1 MKLISAEEGLV
12 AIPYSG
18 EFAQYGRLYQV
29 AKLYMFAPASGLFSC
44 PLAMTDGA
52 ASTLQLLGVEREAL
66 KRLTSRDPKTFWT
79 SGQWM
84 TEPRGGS
91 DVNSS
96 TETVAVADEE
106 GRWRLHGYKWFS
118 SATDS
123 DMALTLARVVRE
135 GMIGGLSMFYLKTRG
150 EDGQLNGI
158 QVLNPILFSP
168 PTKVCKGG
176 QDEEQAG
183 NAPASDG

>member
-1 MKLISAEEGLV
+1 MKSISTEEGLV

-18 EFAQYGRLYQV
+18 DFAQFGRLYQV

-52 ASTLQLLGVEREAL
+52 AATLQLLGVEGDAL
-66 KRLTSRDPKTFWT
+66 KRLTSRDPKAFWT

-96 TETVAVADEE
+96 TETVAVCGGEG
-106 GRWRLHGYKWFS
+106 GRWKLHGYKWFS

-123 DMALTLARVVRE
+123 DMALTLAKVVRD
-135 GMIGGLSMFYLKTRG
+135 GQVGGLSMFFLKTRG
-150 EDGQLNGI
+150 EDGRLNGI
-158 QVLNPILFSP
+158 QVLNLI
-168 PTKVCKGG
+168 
-176 QDEEQAG
+176 
-183 NAPASDG
+183 

>member
-1 MKLISAEEGLV
+1 MTDS
-12 AIPYSG
+12 
-18 EFAQYGRLYQV
+18 YQV

-52 ASTLQLLGVEREAL
+52 AATLQLLGVEGNAL
-66 KRLTSRDPKTFWT
+66 RRLTSRDPKSFWT

-91 DVNSS
+91 DVNGS
-96 TETVAVADEE
+96 TETVAVASKEE
-106 GRWRLHGYKWFS
+106 GRWKLHGYKWFS

-123 DMALTLARVVRE
+123 NMALTLARVVRD
-135 GMIGGLSMFYLKTRG
+135 GRIGGLSMFYVKTRG

-158 QVLNPILFSP
+158 QVQSNRVHLTGTDTSIERWPS
-168 PTKVCKGG
+168 
-176 QDEEQAG
+176 
-183 NAPASDG
+183 

>member
-1 MKLISAEEGLV
+1 MTDS
-12 AIPYSG
+12 
-18 EFAQYGRLYQV
+18 YQV

-52 ASTLQLLGVEREAL
+52 AATLQLLGVKGNAL

-91 DVNSS
+91 DVNGS
-96 TETVAVADEE
+96 TETVAVASKEE
-106 GRWRLHGYKWFS
+106 GRWKLYGYKWFS

-123 DMALTLARVVRE
+123 DMALTLARVVRD
-135 GMIGGLSMFYLKTRG
+135 GRIGGLSMFYLKTRG
-150 EDGQLNGI
+150 EDRQLNGI
-158 QVLNPILFSP
+158 QVQSNIVHLTGTDTSIERWPS
-168 PTKVCKGG
+168 
-176 QDEEQAG
+176 
-183 NAPASDG
+183 